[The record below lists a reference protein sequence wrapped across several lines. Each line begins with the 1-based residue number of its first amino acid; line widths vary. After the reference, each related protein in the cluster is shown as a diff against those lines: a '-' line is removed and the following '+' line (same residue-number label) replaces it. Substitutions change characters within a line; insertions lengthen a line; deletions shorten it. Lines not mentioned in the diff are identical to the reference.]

1 MIRTYKKNIFLY
13 KYLVFQQTHPFHM
26 MFDRDMVVQR
36 AGASIAR
43 VIPKLLPSFLASAY
57 DADQDNEGV
66 VN

>member
-1 MIRTYKKNIFLY
+1 M
-13 KYLVFQQTHPFHM
+13 FQQTHPFHM
-26 MFDRDMVVQR
+26 MFDSDMIVQR

-66 VN
+66 A